1 MAETPFGKLVV
12 ELGLNNVQFTKGLSD
27 AQKQLR
33 TLKRAI
39 KASDEDIKLMGRG
52 SQAASTKMQLLS
64 QAFKTTGNVV
74 EQTKIQLQLQEEQL
88 RRLRD
93 VIDATG
99 TKTKEQTAAEKK
111 HVAQIEKLKGKLVE
125 ATASMSMYRREYAET
140 AKAQAIANNGFIK
153 AGTRL
158 EAAGKRLTES
168 GNRILNV
175 ARGWTFASAILGTG
189 IGLVAKQAID
199 YEKAIAGVR
208 KTTDPTN
215 AQLQEFALGFRK
227 MSTEIPVAAK
237 ELANMGQMAGQ
248 LGIRNDSLLTFVETM
263 AKLQTATN
271 IIGEEGA
278 ADLAKFMNIMGT
290 SQDRVSNLGSALV
303 DLGNHFATTEKDI
316 LDMGKNLAG
325 AGRQIGLSEGS
336 VLGIAT
342 ALSSVGI
349 EAEKGGSAFSK
360 IMIKMAIAVDE
371 MDTRAGSKLR
381 EFAGVSGMTA
391 EAFADLF
398 KSNPAEA
405 IAAFVEG
412 LGSANERGT
421 TAIGILQ
428 EMGIKEVRLR
438 DTLLRAGGA
447 HKLFNDAVN
456 MGNKAFKENTA
467 LQHEFNI
474 FNETTASKLER
485 AKNKLTDLAIEAG
498 GKLLPVIADFLGKS
512 DYIINDIKGLI
523 EGFSNLP
530 EPIQKTAFALTAIG
544 LAGGPVLGIIGQATN
559 TIGLFTGG
567 IGSVLRHMGLLQVKS
582 KDAKGEFDLVK
593 GALEATAGSAVE
605 AGAEMASLGGEMA
618 TTGGFASKLM
628 GLGLN
633 PWLVG
638 IAAAVGLGIVAW
650 KAFGENMWNSAQ
662 EASKSASQMEKW
674 GTQVSDTVDKALHK
688 AEDFSNQA
696 GTYLSSGLEIDEKTK
711 ENVVAAY
718 GGMFDK
724 LRETADEKLK
734 TINESFGKLSS
745 VTQKYEEKN
754 HEKRV
759 EKIKEAKGAF
769 DKIEAEINAIY
780 DKAGQERRALTES
793 EINDIK
799 KLREK
804 AAVEESKILSGK
816 EQDQMK
822 IFKNLSESLKTLDMQ
837 ELDGRLLTLSK
848 MKQEESKNYQERLEN
863 VKKLHREGE
872 IDEYAY
878 KMELRQIESDHNAK
892 MKELAFQEYSTVKE
906 QIKRLRQE
914 GTAQSNDTADGY
926 ELALEETM
934 KRYGFTMQQMETM
947 AKEKSDVIAQRNKY
961 IAQSV
966 LEMGIE
972 IGKATEEANKK
983 WETLIT
989 DEKTGKIVK
998 NISKTL
1004 TEATKTEQ
1012 GWNDLKFI
1020 VKNASLTTNAKQEIE
1035 KALKESKKWD
1045 ELSPEEKAFL
1055 TSTNVGETMAH
1066 ILQEKGKWDDLTIEQ
1081 KVAILSATGID
1092 ETTLKFIDFH
1102 NLWEQKD
1109 FVAKLAKID
1118 TTAPDAKKKIGALI
1132 EEFTKAK
1139 NLGEQGISIV
1149 ADSSKPIQ
1157 AAKDVDNLTQKMFQ
1171 AKNTGQRGVN
1181 FQAETNA
1188 QQVSDQVWNLINAMN
1203 NSYDKTVHFTTVW
1216 KNVYQSTGTST
1227 QDIWSS
1233 HLNNYATGTE
1243 GHTGGLAF
1251 LGDGGRREPFL
1262 TPDGYFGVSP
1272 STDTLYDLPRG
1283 TKVWS
1288 SIDKFKRDTLHKP
1301 YLAGYLD
1308 KLPRFSKGT
1317 LKSFI
1322 DNTNIRVPDVFKSR
1336 NTVDN
1341 STYAPVLHIE
1351 NFNANNN
1358 MDVEELFRQFKWMIK
1373 REGDRA

>member
-39 KASDEDIKLMGRG
+39 KASDEDIKLMGKG
-52 SQAASTKMQLLS
+52 SQAASTKMTLLS
-64 QAFKTTGNVV
+64 QAFKTTGYAVNQLKFDLASKEEALRKLRV
-74 EQTKIQLQLQEEQL
+74 EIE
-88 RRLRD
+88 
-93 VIDATG
+93 ATD
-99 TKTKEQTAAEKK
+99 TKTKEQTASERKL
-111 HVAQIEKLKGKLVE
+111 VTQIEKLKGKLVE

-158 EAAGKRLTES
+158 EATGKRLTES

-208 KTTDPTN
+208 KTTDPTT
-215 AQLQEFALGFRK
+215 AQLQEFSLGFRK

-248 LGIRNDSLLTFVETM
+248 LGIRNDNLLTFVETM

-290 SQDRVSNLGSALV
+290 SQDKVSNLGSTLV
-303 DLGNHFATTEKDI
+303 DLGNHFATTERDI

-325 AGRQIGLSEGS
+325 AGRQIGLSEAS

-342 ALSSVGI
+342 ALSSVGV

-360 IMIKMAIAVDE
+360 VMIQMASAVDE
-371 MDTRAGSKLR
+371 MDTSAGSKLS
-381 EFAGVSGMTA
+381 EFAGVAGMTA
-391 EAFADLF
+391 ESFANMF
-398 KSNPAEA
+398 KSHPEQA

-412 LGSANERGT
+412 LGTANEKGT

-467 LQHEFNI
+467 LQKEFNT
-474 FNETTASKLER
+474 FNDTTASKLER

-498 GKLLPVIADFLGKS
+498 GKLLPVIADLLGKS
-512 DYIINDIKGLI
+512 GYVIDGVKGMI

-530 EPIQKTAFALTAIG
+530 EPIQKTALALTG
-544 LAGGPVLGIIGQATN
+544 LGLVGGPVLGVIGQAKN
-559 TIGLFTGG
+559 MIGLFAGG
-567 IGSVLRHMGLLQVKS
+567 LGGLLKHMGQTQVKS
-582 KDAKGEFDLVK
+582 QELKGAFDLANS
-593 GALEATAGSAVE
+593 ALGATAGSAVE
-605 AGAEMASLGGEMA
+605 AGAGMANLGGEIA
-618 TTGGFASKLM
+618 TTGGLASKIM

-638 IAAAVGLGIVAW
+638 VAAAVGLGVTAW
-650 KAFGENMWNSAQ
+650 KLFGENMWNSAQ
-662 EASKSASQMEKW
+662 EASKSASQMKKW

-696 GTYLSSGLEIDEKTK
+696 GAYLSSGLEIDEKTK
-711 ENVVAAY
+711 SNVVTAY
-718 GGMFDK
+718 AGMFEQ
-724 LRETADEKLK
+724 LRKTADEKLS
-734 TINESFGKLSS
+734 TVNESYGKLST
-745 VTQKYEEKN
+745 VTQEYEKNN

-759 EKIKEAKGAF
+759 KKIEEAKGAF
-769 DKIEAEINAIY
+769 DKIEADINAIY
-780 DKAGQERRALTES
+780 DKAGKERRALTEN

-804 AAVEESKILSGK
+804 AALEESKILSGK

-822 IFKNLSESLKTLDMQ
+822 IFKNLSESLKSLDNE
-837 ELDGRLLTLSK
+837 ELNGRLLTLDK
-848 MKQEESKNYQERLEN
+848 MKQEEDKNYKDRLEN
-863 VKKLHREGE
+863 AKKLHREGE
-872 IDEYAY
+872 IDEYGY
-878 KMELRQIESDHNAK
+878 KLELRQIESDHNDK
-892 MKELAFQEYSTVKE
+892 MKELAFQQYQTTKE
-906 QIKRLRQE
+906 QIKRLREE
-914 GTAQSNDTADGY
+914 GTVQSNETADQY
-926 ELALEETM
+926 ETALEETM
-934 KRYGFTMQQMETM
+934 KRYGFSMQQMETM

-966 LEMGIE
+966 TEMGIE

-983 WETLIT
+983 WESLIT
-989 DEKTGKIVK
+989 DEKTGKIVN

-1004 TEATKTEQ
+1004 TEATKTEK
-1012 GWNDLKFI
+1012 GWNDLKFV
-1020 VKNASLTTNAKQEIE
+1020 VKNASLTSNAKEEIE

-1055 TSTNVGETMAH
+1055 TSTNIGDTIAH
-1066 ILQEKGKWDDLTIEQ
+1066 VLQSKGKWDDLTIEQ
-1081 KVAILSATGID
+1081 KVAVLNTSGID
-1092 ETTLKFIDFH
+1092 EATMKFIDLH

-1118 TTAPDAKKKIGALI
+1118 TTAPDAKEKIKALT
-1132 EEFTKAK
+1132 EEFANAK
-1139 NLGEQGISIV
+1139 RLGEQGISIV

-1171 AKNTGQRGVN
+1171 AKDTGRSGVD
-1181 FQAETNA
+1181 FVAQTNA
-1188 QQVSDQVWNLINAMN
+1188 QQVTNQVWDLINAMN
-1203 NSYDKTVHFTTVW
+1203 NSYDKTVSFTTVW

-1227 QDIWSS
+1227 QDIWSA
-1233 HLNNYATGTE
+1233 HMNNYATGTE

-1272 STDTLYDLPRG
+1272 STDTLYNLPRG

-1301 YLAGYLD
+1301 YLSGYLD

-1322 DNTNIRVPDVFKSR
+1322 DNTNVRVPDVFKSR

-1351 NFNANNN
+1351 NFHADNG

>member
-39 KASDEDIKLMGRG
+39 KASDEDIKLMGKG

-74 EQTKIQLQLQEEQL
+74 EHTKIQLQIQEEQL

-158 EAAGKRLTES
+158 EEAGKRMTES

-208 KTTDPTN
+208 KTTDPTT
-215 AQLQEFALGFRK
+215 AQLQEFSLGFRK

-290 SQDRVSNLGSALV
+290 SQDRVSNLGSTLV
-303 DLGNHFATTEKDI
+303 ELGNHFATTERDI

-325 AGRQIGLSEGS
+325 AGRQIGLSES
-336 VLGIAT
+336 AVLGIAT

-360 IMIKMAIAVDE
+360 VMIKMALAVDS
-371 MDTRAGSKLR
+371 MDTSAGSKLS
-381 EFAGVSGMTA
+381 EFAGVAGMTA
-391 EAFADLF
+391 ESFANMF
-398 KSNPAEA
+398 KSHPEQA

-412 LGSANERGT
+412 LGTASEKGE

-447 HKLFNDAVN
+447 YKLFNDAVN

-530 EPIQKTAFALTAIG
+530 EPMQKTAFALTAIG
-544 LAGGPVLGIIGQATN
+544 LAGGPVLGVIGQTAN

-567 IGSVLRHMGLLQVKS
+567 IGSVLKRMGLLQVKS
-582 KDAKGEFDLVK
+582 QETKGEFDLVK
-593 GALEATAGSAVE
+593 GAIKTAGESAVE
-605 AGAEMASLGGEMA
+605 AGAGMASLGGEMA

-650 KAFGENMWNSAQ
+650 KAFGENMYNSA
-662 EASKSASQMEKW
+662 KSAERVKKW
-674 GTQVSDTVDKALHK
+674 GTDVSDEIDSALRK
-688 AEDFSNQA
+688 AEEFGNNAQTFLNRGFKVDDSIKEEAKKQFS
-696 GTYLSSGLEIDEKTK
+696 
-711 ENVVAAY
+711 
-718 GGMFDK
+718 GMFDALK
-724 LRETADEKLK
+724 TTADKQIDEIEKSYNKLPEKVKGALAKEVEERK
-734 TINESFGKLSS
+734 TQIGESKKVIEENEARINEIYDTASQERRRLTK
-745 VTQKYEEKN
+745 EE
-754 HEKRV
+754 V
-759 EKIKEAKGAF
+759 
-769 DKIEAEINAIY
+769 AEINQLRKEAY
-780 DKAGQERRALTES
+780 QEEANILSANAKDRKKIMENLTES
-793 EINDIK
+793 LT
-799 KLREK
+799 KLDDNELQQRQAYLAKLGKTEK
-804 AAVEESKILSGK
+804 QTLNE
-816 EQDQMK
+816 
-822 IFKNLSESLKTLDMQ
+822 NLESLK
-837 ELDGRLLTLSK
+837 ELWQKGTISAQSYADQK
-848 MKQEESKNYQERLEN
+848 LE
-863 VKKLHREGE
+863 
-872 IDEYAY
+872 
-878 KMELRQIESDHNAK
+878 IEKDHNVK
-892 MKELAFQEYSTVKE
+892 MKEIALQRYQAFQEE
-906 QIKRLRQE
+906 IKR
-914 GTAQSNDTADGY
+914 ND
-926 ELALEETM
+926 ALGDEEASRRNQIIKAATEQVL
-934 KRYGFTMQQMETM
+934 KEYGFTVEEIEKLSREQEKNLNRTAQYISSTME
-947 AKEKSDVIAQRNKY
+947 
-961 IAQSV
+961 
-966 LEMGIE
+966 EMGHKLSDSTK
-972 IGKATEEANKK
+972 KANIA

-989 DEKTGKIVK
+989 DEKTGNIVK
-998 NISKTL
+998 NIDEVLQKAIS
-1004 TEATKTEQ
+1004 TEK
-1012 GWNDLKFI
+1012 GWNDLKFVI
-1020 VKNASLTTNAKQEIE
+1020 HNAKLTTNAKAQITQ
-1035 KALKESKKWD
+1035 ALQTAGKWND
-1045 ELSPEEKAFL
+1045 LDLETKSFL
-1055 TSTNVGETMAH
+1055 TATNVGETMAH
-1066 ILQEKGKWDDLTIEQ
+1066 ILQEKGKWDELTIEEKQ
-1081 KVAILSATGID
+1081 AVLNYNGLNEGIVKII
-1092 ETTLKFIDFH
+1092 EAKK
-1102 NLWEQKD
+1102 LWENTD
-1109 FVAKLAKID
+1109 FVKKLAEIDTNAPDSQNKID
-1118 TTAPDAKKKIGALI
+1118 KLLESYGVLERRIQNPANVRTMTDADGTAR
-1132 EEFTKAK
+1132 
-1139 NLGEQGISIV
+1139 Q
-1149 ADSSKPIQ
+1149 
-1157 AAKDVDNLTQKMFQ
+1157 VDGLTQKVERNMFLSAQ
-1171 AKNTGQRGVN
+1171 GSYFNTS
-1181 FQAETNA
+1181 TNA
-1188 QQVSDQVWNLINAMN
+1188 GAVSGTIEHYNDLV
-1203 NSYDKTVHFTTVW
+1203 NSAYSKTVYFTIA
-1216 KNVYQSTGTST
+1216 YQETGTSALST
-1227 QDIWSS
+1227 WERMMNSGRR
-1233 HLNNYATGTE
+1233 YATGTE
-1243 GHTGGLAF
+1243 GHAGGLAF

-1288 SIDKFKRDTLHKP
+1288 SIDKFKRDTVHKP

-1308 KLPRFSKGT
+1308 KLPRFYKGT

-1322 DNTNIRVPDVFKSR
+1322 DNTNVRVPDVFKSR

-1351 NFNANNN
+1351 NFHANNN

>member
-74 EQTKIQLQLQEEQL
+74 EHTKIQLGLQEEQL

-158 EAAGKRLTES
+158 EAAGKRMTES

-208 KTTDPTN
+208 KTTDPTT
-215 AQLQEFALGFRK
+215 AQLQEFSLGFRK

-248 LGIRNDSLLTFVETM
+248 LGIRNESLLTFVETM

-398 KSNPAEA
+398 KAHPEQA

-412 LGSANERGT
+412 LGSANEKGT

-498 GKLLPVIADFLGKS
+498 GKLLPVIADLLGKS
-512 DYIINDIKGLI
+512 GYVVDGIKGMI

-582 KDAKGEFDLVK
+582 KEAKGAFDLVN
-593 GALEATAGSAVE
+593 GALSATAGGAVE
-605 AGAEMASLGGEMA
+605 AGAGMASLGGEMA
-618 TTGGFASKLM
+618 SAGGFATKLM

-638 IAAAVGLGIVAW
+638 IAAAVGLGVTAW
-650 KAFGENMWNSAQ
+650 KLFGENMWNSTR
-662 EASKSASQMEKW
+662 EASKSASQIEKW
-674 GTQVSDTVDKALHK
+674 GTQVNDTIDKALHK

-711 ENVVAAY
+711 NNVVEAY
-718 GGMFDK
+718 GGMFEK

-734 TINESFGKLSS
+734 TINESYGKLSS

-759 EKIKEAKGAF
+759 EKIKEAKAAF
-769 DKIEAEINAIY
+769 DTIESEINAIY
-780 DKAGQERRALTES
+780 DKAGKERRALTEN

-804 AAVEESKILSGK
+804 AALEESKILTGK

-848 MKQEESKNYQERLEN
+848 MKQEENKNYQERLEN

-878 KMELRQIESDHNAK
+878 KMELRQIESDHNAQ

-906 QIKRLRQE
+906 QIKRLRKE
-914 GTAQSNDTADGY
+914 GSEESQQTADSY
-926 ELALEETM
+926 ELALEQSM

-998 NISKTL
+998 NIGKVL

-1118 TTAPDAKKKIGALI
+1118 TTAPDAKQKIGALI

-1139 NLGEQGISIV
+1139 RLGEQGISIV

-1171 AKNTGQRGVN
+1171 AKNTGQSGVN

-1243 GHTGGLAF
+1243 EHAGGLAF

-1308 KLPRFSKGT
+1308 KLPRFAKGT

-1322 DNTNIRVPDVFKSR
+1322 DNTNVRVPDVFKAR

>member
-1 MAETPFGKLVV
+1 MTGTPFGKLVV
-12 ELGLNNVQFTKGLSD
+12 ELGLNNVEFTKGLSD

-74 EQTKIQLQLQEEQL
+74 EQTKIQLKLQEEQL
-88 RRLRD
+88 RQLRN
-93 VIDATG
+93 VIDETG
-99 TKTKEQTAAEKK
+99 TKTKEQTEAEKK

-125 ATASMSMYRREYAET
+125 ATASMSMYRKEYAET

-158 EAAGKRLTES
+158 EATGKRLTES

-208 KTTDPTN
+208 KTTDPTT
-215 AQLQEFALGFRK
+215 AQLQEFSLGFRK

-248 LGIRNDSLLTFVETM
+248 LGIRNDNLLTFVETM

-290 SQDRVSNLGSALV
+290 SQDRVSNLGSTLV
-303 DLGNHFATTEKDI
+303 ELGNHFATTEKDI

-336 VLGIAT
+336 VLGLST

-360 IMIKMAIAVDE
+360 IMIRMATAVDE
-371 MDTRAGSKLR
+371 MDTSAGSKLS
-381 EFAGVSGMTA
+381 EFAGVAGMTA
-391 EAFADLF
+391 ESFANMF
-398 KSNPAEA
+398 KSHPEQA

-412 LGSANERGT
+412 LGTASEKGT

-447 HKLFNDAVN
+447 YKLFNDAVN

-485 AKNKLTDLAIEAG
+485 AKNKLTDLSIEAG
-498 GKLLPVIADFLGKS
+498 GKLLPVIADLLGKS
-512 DYIINDIKGLI
+512 GYVIDGVKGMI

-544 LAGGPVLGIIGQATN
+544 LAGGPVLGVIGQTMN
-559 TIGLFTGG
+559 TVGLFTGG
-567 IGSVLRHMGLLQVKS
+567 LGGLLKRMGFVQVKS
-582 KDAKGEFDLVK
+582 KELGGAFDLVN
-593 GALEATAGSAVE
+593 GALGATAGSAVE
-605 AGAEMASLGGEMA
+605 AGAGMAGLGGEIA
-618 TTGGFASKLM
+618 TTGGFASKIM

-638 IAAAVGLGIVAW
+638 VAAAVGLGVTAW
-650 KAFGENMWNSAQ
+650 KLFGENMWNSAQ
-662 EASKSASQMEKW
+662 EASKSANQMKKW
-674 GTQVSDTVDKALHK
+674 GTQVTDTVDRALHK
-688 AEDFSNQA
+688 AEDFSNKA
-696 GTYLSSGLEIDEKTK
+696 GTYLSTGLEIDEKTK
-711 ENVVAAY
+711 NNVVTAY
-718 GGMFDK
+718 AGMFDE
-724 LRETADEKLK
+724 LRKTADEKLN
-734 TINESFGKLSS
+734 TINDSFGKLSS
-745 VTQKYEEKN
+745 VTQEYEKNN
-754 HEKRV
+754 HEKRIK
-759 EKIKEAKGAF
+759 KIEEAKGAF
-769 DKIEAEINAIY
+769 DKIEADINAIY
-780 DKAGQERRALTES
+780 DKAGKERRALTEN

-804 AAVEESKILSGK
+804 AALEESKILSGK

-837 ELDGRLLTLSK
+837 ELDSRLLTLSK
-848 MKQEESKNYQERLEN
+848 MREEEGKNYKERLDN

-878 KMELRQIESDHNAK
+878 KMELRQIESDHNAQ
-892 MKELAFQEYSTVKE
+892 MKELAFQEYQTVKE
-906 QIKRLRQE
+906 QIKRLRKE
-914 GTAQSNDTADGY
+914 GSEESQQTADGY
-926 ELALEETM
+926 ETALEQSM

-947 AKEKSDVIAQRNKY
+947 AKEKSDVIAERNKY

-998 NISKTL
+998 NIGKTL

-1020 VKNASLTTNAKQEIE
+1020 VKNATLTSNAKQEIE
-1035 KALKESKKWD
+1035 KALRESKKWD

-1055 TSTNVGETMAH
+1055 TSTNVGETIAH
-1066 ILQEKGKWDDLTIEQ
+1066 VLQEKGKWDDLTIEQ
-1081 KVAILSATGID
+1081 KVAILSASGID
-1092 ETTLKFIDFH
+1092 ETTLKFIDLH

-1118 TTAPDAKKKIGALI
+1118 TTAPDAKEKIGALI
-1132 EEFTKAK
+1132 EEFTTAK
-1139 NLGEQGISIV
+1139 RLGEQGISIV

-1157 AAKDVDNLTQKMFQ
+1157 AARDVDNLTQKMFQ
-1171 AKNTGQRGVN
+1171 AKNTGQGGVN

-1188 QQVSDQVWNLINAMN
+1188 QQVSNQVWNLINAMN

-1233 HLNNYATGTE
+1233 HMNNYATGTE

-1272 STDTLYDLPRG
+1272 STDTLYDLPKG

-1351 NFNANNN
+1351 NFHADNG